1 MRLYTYL
8 LKLQLLNALAY
19 RFEYLSSIGRNLFFL
34 LGSVFLWRTAY
45 RGIDQVAGVTEAQM
59 VTYAVVAVL
68 MNACF
73 TVSIDNE
80 LFGKIR
86 AGEIALDLIRPV
98 NLVWYWM
105 TEDVGRSL
113 AAVTQF
119 ALPLLAISLLFVAP
133 PLPAGVGAGLL
144 FLPSCALGFLLL
156 WLLEHPSGH
165 DGLLGHRLVGCEH
178 SEKQPRLRPV
188 GTIGAN
194 VAVPRPHRRCIAVA
208 ALPVHVPGPAG
219 DLHRPRLRHRGR
231 PHSLRAGHLGRGVRP
246 ARRSRLD
253 ACPAAGLRTGR
264 IGSP

>member
-105 TEDVGRSL
+105 TQDVGRSL

-133 PLPAGVGAGLL
+133 PLPAGVGAWLL
-144 FLPSCALGFLLL
+144 FLPSCALSFLLL
-156 WLLEHPSGH
+156 WLLSALVGH
-165 DGLLGHRLVGCEH
+165 DGLLGH
-178 SEKQPRLRPV
+178 
-188 GTIGAN
+188 
-194 VAVPRPHRRCIAVA
+194 
-208 ALPVHVPGPAG
+208 
-219 DLHRPRLRHRGR
+219 
-231 PHSLRAGHLGRGVRP
+231 
-246 ARRSRLD
+246 
-253 ACPAAGLRTGR
+253 
-264 IGSP
+264 